1 MSDFIYNEFL
11 SILLNSRTKHN
22 DLHYC
27 CNLAYGT
34 IFSYSRAKMCRIRGI
49 KLNCFEIC
57 ILFTLVAQRN
67 TSFLVRMVNF
77 FFFFFVV
84 CFTAK
89 YVSKRMTPHQIFLV
103 NYKEKKEYESHCL
116 LTMALFLQ

>member
-1 MSDFIYNEFL
+1 MYIIYISGTEKYFL
-11 SILLNSRTKHN
+11 SGE
-22 DLHYC
+22 D
-27 CNLAYGT
+27 G
-34 IFSYSRAKMCRIRGI
+34 
-49 KLNCFEIC
+49 E
-57 ILFTLVAQRN
+57 
-67 TSFLVRMVNF
+67 F